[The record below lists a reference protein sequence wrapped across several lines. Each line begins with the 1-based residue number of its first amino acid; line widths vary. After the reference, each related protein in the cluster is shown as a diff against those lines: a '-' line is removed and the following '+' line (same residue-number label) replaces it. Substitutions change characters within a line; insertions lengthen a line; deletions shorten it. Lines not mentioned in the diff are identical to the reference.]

1 MNKYTP
7 EDILSRLQAGATID
21 ELAQEFTDALNDAKA
36 LQEEEAKKAEAEAR
50 AKSARRTAMKNLIDA
65 LGVYIDFTDNQEYK
79 EYFDDKIFEIQEDE
93 EQLDKM
99 CDSIDQI
106 LEFAVSLDS
115 MVKLT
120 FPLQEEE
127 SEEEAPVDEKK
138 MRCSDRA
145 LADFLT
151 MMGW

>member
-7 EDILSRLQAGATID
+7 EDILARLQAGATID

-50 AKSARRTAMKNLIDA
+50 AKSARRTAMQNLIDA

-79 EYFDDKIFEIQEDE
+79 DYFDDKILEIQEDE

-99 CDSIDQI
+99 CDSVDQI
-106 LEFAVSLDS
+106 LEFAVSLDN

-120 FPLQEEE
+120 FPLQKEENK
-127 SEEEAPVDEKK
+127 EAPVEEKK
-138 MRCSDRA
+138 RCSDRA